1 MAFATGTL
9 DIRTDASDGHARIRL
24 IGELDILTAPLL
36 AAAITRLRAAGQ
48 CILVFD
54 LTELRFMDRS
64 GLAVVSA
71 ADQDADPRAMLAV
84 TGCHANVRRIFELT
98 GHEHLLDRAELVAET
113 AREIRNGESWIGA
126 DGTGVGSA

>member
-9 DIRTDASDGHARIRL
+9 DIRTDVSDGRARIRL

-36 AAAITRLRAAGQ
+36 AAAIQQLRAAGRP
-48 CILVFD
+48 ILVID

-71 ADQDADPRAMLAV
+71 ADQDADPHAMLAV
-84 TGCHANVRRIFELT
+84 TACRANVRRVFELT
-98 GHEHLLDRAELVAET
+98 GHEHLLNRAELVAET
-113 AREIRNGESWIGA
+113 AREIRNGGSWIGA
-126 DGTGVGSA
+126 EGSGVGSA